1 MLKQC
6 SCGYKMSI
14 QLRTV
19 IYKNKIEI
27 EHVPIYTCESCSK
40 SEVFQAVKAELSE
53 LIRHLGHIPD
63 KQQIYFSDQ
72 SELAY
77 LLVLASNKEYKQF
90 PVDQILNERI
100 NELLDLLLL
109 AHSLHDEPWVDD
121 IRKRLA
127 QLTKKTLSTYDF
139 T

>member
-1 MLKQC
+1 LFKLC
-6 SCGYKMSI
+6 SCGHKMSI

-19 IYKNKIEI
+19 IYRNKIEI

-40 SEVFQAVKAELSE
+40 SEVIQAVKAELSE
-53 LIRHLGHIPD
+53 LIRHLGHSPD

-77 LLVLASNKEYKQF
+77 LMVLVSNKEYKQF

-109 AHSLHDEPWVDD
+109 AHSLQDEPWVDD